1 MNILW
6 GVVAGLVVGVFAG
19 LFGVGG
25 GIIAIPFLVYAFK
38 MDQHT
43 AQGTSLAM
51 MLPPTGLLA
60 FLEYYREGHADL
72 KLGLLLAAGVFVGG
86 WLGAHWADAIS
97 GTMLRKVFAV
107 VMIATAI
114 KMFFEK

>member
-1 MNILW
+1 MTILW
-6 GVVAGLVVGVFAG
+6 AILAGVLVGVVSG

-25 GIIAIPFLVYAFK
+25 GIIAIPLLVYAFK

-60 FLEYYREGHADL
+60 FLAYRREGHADL
-72 KLGLLLAAGVFVGG
+72 KIGLLIAAGVFIGG
-86 WLGAHWADAIS
+86 WAGAHWAEAIS
-97 GTMLRKVFAV
+97 DNTLRRAFAV
-107 VMIATAI
+107 LMMAAAL
-114 KMFFEK
+114 KLFLQK